1 MKRKLKVIFIAVYF
15 AVLIALF
22 GFICMCFVSC
32 ACRSDKKNSVDIN
45 HFELDLENVPEGT
58 AFADILAKGSWE
70 EIGLWDNGFN
80 KQSLNLDDNCE
91 IVQYDEDG
99 YKSLMFKLYIVLEEC
114 EISTEKAHGHMC
126 FGGHGQVIFEKLP
139 YVKVAYCDKDG
150 NILGITEKKKV
161 MPAYLRLVQY
171 EFDADGGELSY
182 KRITKRPFFQIWL
195 LMLIMLIL
203 GVFILIRMPSSKNTE
218 YIQSGEVDNESGKQD

>member
-58 AFADILAKGSWE
+58 AFVDILAKGDWE
-70 EIGLWDNGFN
+70 KQRRADVDNEHLLGI
-80 KQSLNLDDNCE
+80 DRNCE
-91 IVQYDEDG
+91 IVRYDKDG
-99 YKSLMFKLYIVLEEC
+99 YKSLMFNT
-114 EISTEKAHGHMC
+114 EIFYEGDKIDTEKSHNHLC
-126 FGGHGQVIFEKLP
+126 YGGNGMAIFKNLP
-139 YVKVAYCDKDG
+139 YVKIAYCDKDG
-150 NILGITEKKKV
+150 NILGITEEKKI
-161 MPAYLRLVQY
+161 MPVYLREVQY
-171 EFDADGGELSY
+171 EFDTDGEELSCW
-182 KRITKRPFFQIWL
+182 RITHHIYFQIWL

-203 GVFILIRMPSSKNTE
+203 GVFILIRMPDPINTE
-218 YIQSGEVDNESGKQD
+218 YIQSGEVDNERKE